1 MASKNARSLLCD
13 DDFVLDE
20 LLVLLRRDAVVSA
33 PELIDHFDS
42 YLDTRSRSLAD
53 AGLAAR
59 CRRRGRRRSIDIE
72 PVPIVPALVRQ
83 HEELSEAVPAGQ
95 DPARVLEHMIAQRFP
110 LRLRG
115 AAIEQLVLR
124 TWRKRIL
131 VERQGCQA
139 ELRID
144 SVDVRRPGQR
154 RGIPFGEVELEQ
166 LSGSPAVFE
175 QLATTVASLPSLLP
189 SGQSKYLR
197 ALSLLGLPGYSY
209 GPAAPTFGP
218 DETID
223 AAARA
228 ICLTQLQIVRAYE
241 PGTRVGLDTEH
252 LHKMRV
258 ATRRLRAALNT
269 FGACFDQRNRDF
281 LARNFKWLA
290 ALLGEVRDL
299 DVHQLDVPRWRQEL
313 GEQPSE
319 GWMMLEQVLLRRWQ
333 ETRERLRTGLDSTR
347 YGKLLERAEAAFSRT
362 PRRPQGHPGNA
373 PVASLAA
380 LATAKR
386 CRQFGK
392 ALRACERNPQPEAI
406 HQLRI
411 IGKKLRYTAEFFRP
425 LFSDQFRKRLKKLS
439 VFQDQL
445 GLFQDAVVAGELAVR
460 LRNEALSQGADAP
473 YLHVLGLLVGSSAAG
488 ARFGRHQVE
497 LALGPLGGR
506 KVLGLLS
513 GEAQQLGTRAATA
526 MQES

>member
-1 MASKNARSLLCD
+1 
-13 DDFVLDE
+13 
-20 LLVLLRRDAVVSA
+20 
-33 PELIDHFDS
+33 
-42 YLDTRSRSLAD
+42 
-53 AGLAAR
+53 
-59 CRRRGRRRSIDIE
+59 
-72 PVPIVPALVRQ
+72 
-83 HEELSEAVPAGQ
+83 
-95 DPARVLEHMIAQRFP
+95 
-110 LRLRG
+110 
-115 AAIEQLVLR
+115 
-124 TWRKRIL
+124 
-131 VERQGCQA
+131 
-139 ELRID
+139 
-144 SVDVRRPGQR
+144 
-154 RGIPFGEVELEQ
+154 
-166 LSGSPAVFE
+166 
-175 QLATTVASLPSLLP
+175 
-189 SGQSKYLR
+189 
-197 ALSLLGLPGYSY
+197 
-209 GPAAPTFGP
+209 
-218 DETID
+218 
-223 AAARA
+223 
-228 ICLTQLQIVRAYE
+228 
-241 PGTRVGLDTEH
+241 
-252 LHKMRV
+252 
-258 ATRRLRAALNT
+258 
-269 FGACFDQRNRDF
+269 
-281 LARNFKWLA
+281 
-290 ALLGEVRDL
+290 
-299 DVHQLDVPRWRQEL
+299 
-313 GEQPSE
+313 
-319 GWMMLEQVLLRRWQ
+319 MLEQVLLRRWQ